1 MDYVILSDSKEMKL
15 FLRNK
20 RIPKPLMAI
29 GRENYKT
36 IVIPLKAWFNFMLE
50 KKYSLVVNY
59 IVNKHSKKKIKTR
72 QPRGKI

>member
-36 IVIPLKAWFNFMLE
+36 IVIPLKA
-50 KKYSLVVNY
+50 
-59 IVNKHSKKKIKTR
+59 
-72 QPRGKI
+72 